1 MTQVRSDLNSPAA
14 QTASPPGDLVPGEET
29 DVRSRRT
36 RATHEADW
44 YLG

>member
-1 MTQVRSDLNSPAA
+1 MMQVRSDLNSPAA

-29 DVRSRRT
+29 DVRLRHA
-36 RATHEADW
+36 RATYEADW